1 MIAGQG
7 GSRAGLI
14 GLAVGLGLGLVIL
27 AAVAVLIRSSS
38 VKLPLRPFFKVT
50 GFVLFAMA
58 VVFAGNGVF
67 ELQSAGYIKITALDW
82 LGSGLPA
89 LGFHPNTQALSVQG
103 LLILGAILA
112 LILPALEDRPSV
124 PKKVSAPPAAG
135 VGA

>member
-1 MIAGQG
+1 LIAGQG
-7 GSRAGLI
+7 GSRQGLLGLAAGLLV
-14 GLAVGLGLGLVIL
+14 GLAIL
-27 AAVAVLIRSSS
+27 AAVAVLIRSTS

-67 ELQSAGYIKITALDW
+67 ELQNAGYIKITPLLW

-103 LLILGAILA
+103 LLLLGAVLA
-112 LILPALEDRPSV
+112 FVLPSLERK
-124 PKKVSAPPAAG
+124 PKAAKLASTASA
-135 VGA
+135 GA